1 MNAMNRSALNAYS
14 KVAIDASVT
23 TASPHE
29 LVAMLFAGAIK
40 SVANAK
46 LHMQHKNIAAKGQSI
61 SKAIAIIDEGL
72 KISLDDK
79 AGGELAQN
87 LRALY
92 EYMCQRLLVASVK
105 NETEPLDEVSRLLNE
120 LSGAWNSIG
129 KPQTVA
135 LTTVAAPSGQ
145 MQNRVAAHYGSA

>member
-14 KVAIDASVT
+14 KVAVDAGVT

-29 LVAMLFAGAIK
+29 LVAMLFTGAIT
-40 SVANAK
+40 SIAAAK
-46 LHMQHKNIAAKGQSI
+46 LHMQHKDTAARG
-61 SKAIAIIDEGL
+61 KAITKAISIIDEGL

-87 LRALY
+87 LKALY
-92 EYMCQRLLVASVK
+92 EYMCQRLLMANVK
-105 NETEPLDEVSRLLNE
+105 NEIEPLDEVSRLLNE

-129 KPQTVA
+129 KPQA
-135 LTTVAAPSGQ
+135 IAATTTAATSGQ
-145 MQNRVAAHYGSA
+145 IQNRAAIRYGSA